1 MTRKRTEKLQKYM
14 DKKDR
19 TLEEIG
25 ERFRRETSKL
35 DRWIYQGDVREYFKL
50 KDELADEK
58 NIKLREAREEYGR
71 GEH

>member
-50 KDELADEK
+50 KDELAAEK